1 MSKIELWERP
11 ISSWQIK
18 IFPSGFVGCSVY
30 KPAARSIKAKLA
42 DRKFSLIVQAAAALT
57 EFEHPPE
64 TYQSEV
70 TVVLVVFDS
79 GASRYL
85 LLSDFPPESDAHKIL
100 EDILYRV
107 VRATEGMT
115 GLIDIEAPI

>member
-1 MSKIELWERP
+1 
-11 ISSWQIK
+11 
-18 IFPSGFVGCSVY
+18 VY

-42 DRKFSLIVQAAAALT
+42 DRKFSLIVQAAAALP